1 MLQQLFLYFLQFR
14 TCFSFIYAALQF
26 INKFT
31 NFLFHFVVWRE
42 ACARFSIWKKKL
54 YKGETKI
61 NTIADRHTNLKVIY
75 SLLFEHK
82 KNAENWNNWEKQL

>member
-1 MLQQLFLYFLQFR
+1 MQLYSLSTNLPIF
-14 TCFSFIYAALQF
+14 CFIL
-26 INKFT
+26 
-31 NFLFHFVVWRE
+31 LFGVKRVPAFPFE
-42 ACARFSIWKKKL
+42 KKKL